1 MPQSEPTDV
10 RMHGFA
16 KRVPV
21 DIALEWVDKHA
32 QLVTSEICDTLAVAG
47 RVLAEK
53 VVSAVNVPAFPRAM
67 MDGFA
72 LQAGDTSGASAY
84 NKLALSII
92 GESLPAQPWK
102 GTLKTGQAVR
112 IMTGAPVPAG
122 ADAVLPVE
130 RSEFTQDEVCV
141 LDTVPPGKN
150 IGRPGEDIAAG
161 STVLPVGR
169 RLRPQDL
176 GVLCSIGR
184 GQVTVRRQV
193 RVRIVVTGNELLPPG
208 AKPDGYKIVDS
219 NSPMLQALV
228 ARDGGIVTDSRIIA
242 DDPVAILAA
251 MRDEVDIVL
260 ISGGSSVGKEDHAPR
275 MLADHGELSIHGI
288 AMRPSS
294 PAGMGTFEGRG
305 VFLLPGN
312 PVSCLCAYDF
322 FAGRAIRLAAG
333 LPGDWPYEKLRL
345 PLARKLVSVVGRLDY
360 ARVDIVDDHVEPLAI
375 SGAAVLSSTT
385 RAAGFVVIP
394 ADSEGYSP
402 GCPVDVFLYDSVRR

>member
-1 MPQSEPTDV
+1 MTQSKPTDV
-10 RMHGFA
+10 RMRGFA
-16 KRVPV
+16 RRVPV
-21 DIALEWVDKHA
+21 DVALEWVDKHA
-32 QLVTSEICDTLAVAG
+32 RLVGSEKCDTVAAAG
-47 RVLAEK
+47 RVLAEE
-53 VVSAVNVPAFPRAM
+53 VVSPVNVPAFPRAM

-72 LQAGDTSGASAY
+72 LQASDTSGASAY

-92 GESLPAQPWK
+92 GESLPAQPWM
-102 GTLKTGQAVR
+102 GTLKTGQAVS

-130 RSEFTQDEVCV
+130 RTESTQDDVCV

-150 IGRPGEDIAAG
+150 IGRPGEDIAVG
-161 STVLPVGR
+161 STVLSVDR

-176 GVLCSIGR
+176 GVLCSIGC
-184 GQVTVRRQV
+184 GQVSVRRQV

-219 NSPMLQALV
+219 NSPMLRALV
-228 ARDGGIVTDSRIIA
+228 VRDGGLVTNSQIIL
-242 DDPVAILAA
+242 DDPKSILAA
-251 MRDEVDIVL
+251 MRDDVDVVL
-260 ISGGSSVGKEDHAPR
+260 ISGGSSVGKEDYAPR

-294 PAGMGTFEGRG
+294 PAGMGSLGGRS
-305 VFLLPGN
+305 VYLLPGN

-322 FAGRAIRLAAG
+322 FAGRAIRLGAG
-333 LPGDWPYEKLRL
+333 LPADWPYQNLRL

-360 ARVDIVDDHVEPLAI
+360 ARVDIVDDQVEPLAI
-375 SGAAVLSSTT
+375 SSASVLSSTT

-394 ADSEGYSP
+394 ADSEGYPP
-402 GCPVDVFLYDSVRR
+402 GHHVDVFLYGPIRR

>member
-1 MPQSEPTDV
+1 MSHPKPTDV
-10 RMHGFA
+10 RMRGFA

-21 DIALEWVDKHA
+21 DVALAWVDEHTE
-32 QLVTSEICDTLAVAG
+32 LVASETCDTVTAAG
-47 RVLAEK
+47 RVLAEE

-84 NKLALSII
+84 NKLTLAIV
-92 GESLPAQPWK
+92 GESLPAQPWT

-130 RSEFTQDEVCV
+130 RTETTHNEVCV
-141 LDTVPPGKN
+141 LDTVPPGKH

-161 STVLPVGR
+161 SIVLPVGR

-176 GVLCSIGR
+176 GVLCSIGC

-193 RVRIVVTGNELLPPG
+193 RVRIIVTGNELLPPG
-208 AKPDGYKIVDS
+208 AKPAGYKIVDS
-219 NSPMLQALV
+219 NSPMLRALV
-228 ARDGGIVTDSRIIA
+228 ARDGGIVTNSRIVP
-242 DDPVAILAA
+242 DDPEAILAA
-251 MRDEVDIVL
+251 MRDDADVVL

-294 PAGMGTFEGRG
+294 PSGMGTLAGRA

-333 LPGDWPYEKLRL
+333 LAADWPYEKLRL

-360 ARVDIVDDHVEPLAI
+360 ARVDIVDDQVEPLAI
-375 SGAAVLSSTT
+375 SGAAVLSTTT

-394 ADSEGYSP
+394 ADSEGHPP
-402 GCPVDVFLYDSVRR
+402 GHPVDVFMYSPIRR